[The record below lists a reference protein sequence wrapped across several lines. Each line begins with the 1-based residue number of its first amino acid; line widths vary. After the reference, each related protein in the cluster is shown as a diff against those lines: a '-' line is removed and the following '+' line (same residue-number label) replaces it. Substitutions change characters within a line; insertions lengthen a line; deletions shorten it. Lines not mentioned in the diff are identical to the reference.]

1 MKRNKLKEKGIERLE
16 DVRFWLA
23 VLRKFDQF
31 SKPQRKKID
40 KAYHLI
46 NEIYESPKPKPKPKP
61 EKSHNAGELGIF

>member
-1 MKRNKLKEKGIERLE
+1 MKDNLQKKGFERLE

-31 SKPQRKKID
+31 SEPQKEKID

-46 NEIYESPKPKPKPKP
+46 NEIYESSKP
-61 EKSHNAGELGIF
+61 EPEKPYNADELGIH